1 MRYVPL
7 ALLALTACGRT
18 PDPPVPEH
26 SPSVQLAAT
35 ETRYRVVE
43 HRRVAQAYEGQPIIS
58 ATTTSLTLS
67 LTLTAEDGA
76 FAAAVVVDSIH
87 VAGDGAFPPEGGRGS
102 EGATLQGWVPASGGT
117 LDLAL
122 PTSPNPV
129 LEQLA
134 LGLHDFLPGL
144 PPNGAVPGREWTDSG
159 SVTGRT
165 AGLPVTIRRRTAYR
179 AGSWDTLGVDP
190 LLQLESEGTYT
201 LSGEGNRLG
210 QWITIRGTGV
220 VRTERRLSLRGEVVF
235 GVRVDSLHVDVDA
248 GDAGLRIPV
257 LETRVDTVRRMMP

>member
-18 PDPPVPEH
+18 PGPPVPER
-26 SPSVQLAAT
+26 PRSVHLTST
-35 ETRYRVVE
+35 ETRYTVVE
-43 HRRVAQAYEGQPIIS
+43 HRRVAQAFEGQPVVS
-58 ATTTSLTLS
+58 EATNSLALS
-67 LTLTAEDGA
+67 LTLTAGDGA
-76 FAAAVVVDSIH
+76 FEAAVLVDSIH
-87 VAGDGAFPPEGGRGS
+87 VAGDGALPPEAVRAA
-102 EGATLQGWVPASGGT
+102 EGTTLQGRIPASGGT
-117 LDLAL
+117 LELV
-122 PTSPNPV
+122 SPASSNPV

-144 PPNGAVPGREWTDSG
+144 PPNGAAPGREWTDSG
-159 SVTGRT
+159 SVAGRA

-179 AGSWDTLGVDP
+179 AGPWDSLGAEP

-201 LSGEGNRLG
+201 LTGEGNRLG

-235 GVRVDSLHVDVDA
+235 GVRVDSLRVDVDA
-248 GDAGLRIPV
+248 GNAGLRIPV